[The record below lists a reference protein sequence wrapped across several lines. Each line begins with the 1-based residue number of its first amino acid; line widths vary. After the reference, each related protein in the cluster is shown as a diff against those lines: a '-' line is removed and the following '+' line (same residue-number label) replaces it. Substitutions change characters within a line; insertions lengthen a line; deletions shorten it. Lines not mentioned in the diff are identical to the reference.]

1 MTFRNSVLTQS
12 INRFHRTFPAL
23 AGSVRNMRL
32 LLLVALVL
40 FAITIP
46 SLTVRVGA
54 STGGGSS
61 VKTPTP
67 AASPQSQADQQ
78 GQTPENKFRRSQTPV
93 RDQYIVVLK
102 DDTPDKEIA
111 PVTNEL
117 ATRHGG
123 NVDRIFKHAIK
134 GFSARMP
141 EAAAIALSQ
150 DPRVEFVEEDNL
162 CSVASSQ
169 WVSTSGWNLSRIDQ
183 RDYPSN
189 YQNDLYYNYSGT
201 GAGVHVYVLD
211 TGIRTTHQEFGG
223 RATRDYDV
231 YGGNGD
237 DCVGHGTHVAGIIG
251 GSTHGVAKSVRLHSV
266 KIGARDANGNVGCT
280 GGRAYDSDII
290 AGLDW
295 VTANRIRP
303 AVANLSYGGDPSN
316 SLDQAIRRCINV
328 GVTVVVAAGNENQN
342 ASNVSP
348 ARVDEAITVSA
359 TSSSDR
365 RGSQPFGDFFA
376 NYGAVVDLFAPGVS
390 IESAWFTSDTDTQ
403 FETGTSMAAPH
414 VAGVAAQFLQANPA
428 ADPDAVQGAI
438 KNFAT
443 RDHVIEPGEGSPNRL
458 LYSTI
463 SAALVRETSVSVRES
478 DHDVDTGVDLA
489 PGEWATI
496 SATGYIWAGWWFTS
510 SNGPEG
516 WDSLADNPNYPL
528 PGARQY
534 SLIGKLGSN
543 YFYVGRSNATVTNLT
558 QTQRLFLR
566 TNDDVPGNG
575 NGAFTCRIQV
585 WKKRPSASIFI
596 SQYMPISM
604 TPGQTV
610 NVGVTMLNTGD
621 TTWNAGDNFSLGSQ
635 NPQDNTTWGRNRAP
649 LPQSVPPGSQV
660 TIPFTITAPTTP
672 GNYNFQWRMV
682 QDGVEW
688 FGDLTDNVLIPVNYT
703 TYQAQFISQ
712 TVKSVM
718 YAGEFYN
725 VSITMKNIGSTIWPG
740 GTTIKLGSQNP
751 QDNTTWGT
759 NRVVLPYAVWPGSQY
774 TFNFTV
780 TAPSRI
786 GNYNFRWRMLEEGVQ
801 WFGDYTPNVVVQV
814 KYPPCLTC

>member
-1 MTFRNSVLTQS
+1 MKFRNSVLTHS
-12 INRFHRTFPAL
+12 INRFHCTFPTL
-23 AGSVRNMRL
+23 TGMVRNMRL
-32 LLLVALVL
+32 PLLLALVL

-46 SLTVRVGA
+46 SLTVHVGA

-61 VKTPTP
+61 VKTPVP

-78 GQTPENKFRRSQTPV
+78 GQAPEAKFRRSQAPA
-93 RDQYIVVLK
+93 RDRYIVVLK

-117 ATRHGG
+117 ATSHGG
-123 NVDRIFKHAIK
+123 NVDRIYKYAIK
-134 GFSARMP
+134 GFSAQMP
-141 EAAAIALSQ
+141 EAAALALSQ
-150 DPRVEFVEEDNL
+150 DPRVEFVEEDSL
-162 CSVASSQ
+162 GSVASSQ
-169 WVSTSGWNLSRIDQ
+169 WVSTWGWNLSRIDQ

-189 YQNDLYYNYSGT
+189 YQNDLYYNYGGT
-201 GAGVHVYVLD
+201 GAGVHVYILD
-211 TGIRTTHQEFGG
+211 TGIRSSHQEFGG

-237 DCVGHGTHVAGIIG
+237 DCFGHGTHVAGIIG
-251 GSTHGVAKSVRLHSV
+251 GSTHGVAKSVRLHGIKV
-266 KIGARDANGNVGCT
+266 GARDENGNVGCA
-280 GGRAYDSDII
+280 GGRAYDSDVI
-290 AGLDW
+290 AGFDW
-295 VTANRIRP
+295 VTAHRIRP
-303 AVANLSYGGDPSN
+303 AVANLSYSGSPS
-316 SLDQAIRRCINV
+316 SSVDLAVRRCISA
-328 GVTVVVAAGNENQN
+328 GVTVVVAAGNENVD
-342 ASNVSP
+342 ASTESP
-348 ARVDEAITVSA
+348 ARVEEAITVSA
-359 TSSSDR
+359 TNSSDR

-376 NYGAVVDLFAPGVS
+376 NFGAAVDLFAPGVS
-390 IESAWFTSDTDTQ
+390 IESTWFTSDTDTHY
-403 FETGTSMAAPH
+403 ETGTSMAAPH

-428 ADPDAVQGAI
+428 ADPDAAQGAI

-443 RDHVIEPGEGSPNRL
+443 RDHVIEPGEGTPNRL
-458 LYSTI
+458 LYSSI
-463 SAALVRETSVSVRES
+463 SAALVRETSVTVRES
-478 DHDVDTGVDLA
+478 DHDVDTGIDIN

-496 SATGYIWAGWWFTS
+496 STTGQIWAGWWFTA
-510 SNGPEG
+510 SNDPEG
-516 WDSLADNPNYPL
+516 WDSIANNPNYPL
-528 PGARQY
+528 PSARQY
-534 SLIGKLGSN
+534 CLLGKLGSG
-543 YFYVGRSNATVTNLT
+543 YFYVGRSNNTMADLT

-566 TNDDVPGNG
+566 INDDVPGNG

-596 SQYMPISM
+596 SQYMPVSM

-610 NVGVTMLNTGD
+610 SVGVTMLNTGD
-621 TTWNAGDNFSLGSQ
+621 TTWSAGDNFSLGSQ
-635 NPQDNTTWGRNRAP
+635 NPQDNFTWGRNRAP

-672 GNYNFQWRMV
+672 GNYNFRWRMV

-688 FGDLTDNVLIPVNYT
+688 FGDLTDNVLIPVNYN
-703 TYQAQFISQ
+703 TYQAQFVSQ

-725 VSITMKNIGSTIWPG
+725 VSITVKNIGSTLWPG

-751 QDNTTWGT
+751 QDNTTWGI
-759 NRVVLPYAVWPGSQY
+759 NRVVLPNAVFPGSQY

-780 TAPSRI
+780 TAPGRI
-786 GNYNFRWRMLEEGVQ
+786 GNYNFQWRMLEEGIQ